1 MIDEKFLEKGLA
13 IRAGSAYLYTC
24 AWRTAVRLLVKRDA
38 QGASS
43 NEVTMETSVGR
54 LESLGQ
60 VDFEGDR
67 EI

>member
-1 MIDEKFLEKGLA
+1 LRADGSGELELTAAVDDLEEKE
-13 IRAGSAYLYTC
+13 
-24 AWRTAVRLLVKRDA
+24 A

-60 VDFEGDR
+60 VGFEGN
-67 EI
+67 

>member
-1 MIDEKFLEKGLA
+1 
-13 IRAGSAYLYTC
+13 
-24 AWRTAVRLLVKRDA
+24 VRLLVKRDA

-60 VDFEGDR
+60 VGFDGDEETERVAQKTLRAAERVER
-67 EI
+67 EEPSKEPL

>member
-1 MIDEKFLEKGLA
+1 VP
-13 IRAGSAYLYTC
+13 GSAIISSTYE
-24 AWRTAVRLLVKRDA
+24 RELLVKRDA

>member
-1 MIDEKFLEKGLA
+1 
-13 IRAGSAYLYTC
+13 
-24 AWRTAVRLLVKRDA
+24 VRLLVKRDA

-60 VDFEGDR
+60 VGFDGDG
-67 EI
+67 ET